1 MTGLMWVLGIAV
13 FAVGL
18 LVSIAWHELG
28 HLSTAK
34 LFKIRVPQYMVGFGP
49 TIWSRH
55 KGETEYGV
63 KAIPLG
69 GYIRMIGMF
78 PPGDD
83 GRIAARSTSPFRGM
97 IEDAR
102 SAAYEELKPGDETRM
117 FYTRKPWKRVI
128 VMFAGPFMNLILAFG
143 LFLALF
149 MGFGLPTQTTTV
161 GSVSDCV
168 IPASDTQALKAK
180 DPCARGD
187 YPAAPAKAAGLRQR
201 DRIVAF
207 NGVKVDDS
215 QWTVLQQQIRKTI
228 GPATITVVRDGKTVD
243 LHANLIANKVVKTDG
258 HGGIVKDQYVQ
269 AGFLGFTPADGVV
282 RLDFGQSIDHMA
294 TTAEEGARS
303 LAALPRKIPGLWD
316 AVFSGAE
323 RQPDSPVGMI
333 GAARLG
339 GDIFSLPLP
348 ATQKIA
354 TMVNLL
360 AGVNLAL
367 FLFNMLPLLP
377 LDGGHIAGAL
387 WESVRRNIAKVL
399 RRADPGPFD
408 VAKLMPVAYV
418 VAGIFICFT
427 ALVMAADLI
436 NPVRLT

>member
-1 MTGLMWVLGIAV
+1 MTALMWVLGLAV
-13 FAVGL
+13 FFVGL
-18 LVSIAWHELG
+18 LFSIAWHELG

-83 GRIAARSTSPFRGM
+83 GRVTARSTSPFRGM

-102 SAAYEELKPGDETRM
+102 SAAYEELQPGDETRM

-128 VMFAGPFMNLILAFG
+128 VMFAGPFMNLVLAFG
-143 LFLALF
+143 LFLMLF
-149 MGFGLPTQTTTV
+149 MVFGFQTQTTTV

-168 IPASDTQALKAK
+168 IPASDTKALDSK
-180 DPCARGD
+180 DPCAQGS
-187 YPAAPAKAAGLRQR
+187 YPAAPAKAAGLQKR
-201 DRIVAF
+201 DRIVAL
-207 NGVKVDDS
+207 NGVKVDDT
-215 QWTVLQQQIRKTI
+215 QWSLLQQQIRKTI
-228 GPATITVVRDGKTVD
+228 GPATITVLRDGKTVD
-243 LHANLIANKVVKTDG
+243 LHANLIANKVVKTDSDG
-258 HGGIVKDQYVQ
+258 LVVKGQYVQ
-269 AGFLGFTPADGVV
+269 AGFLGFTPATGVV
-282 RLDFGQSIDHMA
+282 RLGFGQSVDHMA
-294 TTAEEGARS
+294 TTAEEGVRS
-303 LAALPRKIPGLWD
+303 LGALPGKIPALWNS
-316 AVFSGAE
+316 VFAGAE

-339 GDIFSLPLP
+339 GDVFSLPLP

-354 TMVNLL
+354 LMVNLL

-387 WESVRRNIAKVL
+387 WESLRRNLARVF
-399 RRADPGPFD
+399 RRPDPGPFD

-418 VAGIFICFT
+418 IAGVFICFT